1 MENYKAI
8 ISALATEAVRI
19 KDNKGIFAKSA
30 VCWQLP
36 TVADDKFADVD
47 CNLSMDTFTRLYHK
61 RWRTAATTILSLV
74 ELYKCRTS
82 TKETTILYLP
92 TTSRYLTDVFGNPM
106 GVSRVIDRAERIGL
120 LKCVDEGYRFG
131 VEAARSKLYA
141 WNKGMERSVI
151 ALCKKEG
158 IEPAIRHSVAM
169 ERVLSESSDLLKSA
183 KAKTEGLDIRITQR
197 TALPKDLT
205 DEEVV
210 AALLDRYPEIRDAME
225 TAVRLNKI
233 LPESE
238 QISAMPRI
246 TRSKNGTITK
256 IGFRVTNPM
265 VSAKVH
271 DNANDDYHGPWLRD
285 LLMTKFGEW
294 TEYDVKSSI
303 YRVSHLL
310 ADGEW
315 LDDSIDLYPEMAGFG
330 MSGES
335 RANYKL
341 LAMSLYFEN
350 SPQSLVAH
358 YRAKGLN
365 LPYTDEELVSA
376 INEARSRMRDVC
388 GDSYRSEIF
397 VAESCIYLEAY
408 RRMVEEK
415 GWQVVEVYDGF
426 HIRLVGGMDAA
437 KVRDEAAKIVE
448 DCAYWYINRYFGEQ
462 K

>member
-1 MENYKAI
+1 MENYKTI
-8 ISALATEAVRI
+8 MSALATEAVRI
-19 KDNKGIFAKSA
+19 KGNKSVYAKPA
-30 VCWQLP
+30 VCGQIP
-36 TVADDKFADVD
+36 TVSEDQFKDVD
-47 CNLSMDTFTRLYHK
+47 CDLTTDTFVRLFHK

-74 ELYKCRTS
+74 ELYKYRTS

-92 TTSRYLTDVFGNPM
+92 TTSRYLTDVFGSQRN
-106 GVSRVIDRAERIGL
+106 VSNVIDRAERIGL
-120 LKCVDEGYRFG
+120 LKCVNEDYLFG
-131 VEAARSKLYA
+131 VDGRSKLYA
-141 WNKGMERSVI
+141 WNKRVERAII
-151 ALCKKEG
+151 ALCKAEG
-158 IEPAIRHSVAM
+158 IEPAIRHSVTM
-169 ERVLSESSDLLKSA
+169 ERVLRDSAALSGTA
-183 KAKTEGLDIRITQR
+183 KAKAEGLDIRITQR
-197 TALPKDLT
+197 TALPKTLT
-205 DEEVV
+205 DEEVI
-210 AALLDRYPEIRDAME
+210 AAILDRYPEIRDAME
-225 TAVRLNKI
+225 TAVRLNKV

-285 LLMTKFGEW
+285 LLKTKFGVW
-294 TEYDVKSSI
+294 VEYDVKSSI

-330 MSGES
+330 MSGEA

-358 YRAKGLN
+358 YKAKGLN
-365 LPYTDEELVSA
+365 LPYSDEELVSA
-376 INEARSRMRDVC
+376 INEARGRMRDVC
-388 GDSYRSEIF
+388 GESCRSEIF

-426 HIRLVGGMDAA
+426 HIRLVDGMDARE
-437 KVRDEAAKIVE
+437 VRDEAARIVE
-448 DCAYWYINRYFGEQ
+448 DCAYWYINKYFGER
-462 K
+462 